1 MIDKED
7 FDMIVKFDC
16 NNPAMRES
24 ILSNPNEKLEV
35 RKQLDEKQCALYL
48 RFY

>member
-35 RKQLDEKQCALYL
+35 RQQFEEQQWPPYL